1 MRHTTLTVDEL
12 NTYTISY
19 TGPAAAAV
27 GAGAEYVLS
36 LEVDAKSYIP
46 DTLGI
51 QDIYDLY
58 G

>member
-12 NTYTISY
+12 NTYTVSY
-19 TGPAAAAV
+19 TGPATV
-27 GAGAEYVLS
+27 GAGAEYVLT

-46 DTLGI
+46 DTLGVK
-51 QDIYDLY
+51 DIYDLY

>member
-19 TGPAAAAV
+19 TGPATV

-51 QDIYDLY
+51 QDIYE
-58 G
+58 